1 MLVTVVGSGKLATEL
16 LEHLELPED
25 MKLQAWSDLGPG
37 ADAAFVVHAGSG
49 RELEPV
55 IAYCECSG
63 ATLLELATGSVLENA
78 CPAFPVVLCPN
89 TNILMLKFMS
99 LLASSGPLLRGYHI
113 LLEESHQHG
122 KTSAPGT
129 ALALAESL
137 GLRQEAIVSRAR
149 SVSANG
155 GVRRPRRASRP
166 PRRAPHPHQRRGV
179 HTEPGVTGHGCSAL
193 RLWRRAVAA
202 RPSHPHAGA
211 ARPSGGR
218 AGQRRLALDTASSP
232 GIRLPPSRPGHGR

>member
-113 LLEESHQHG
+113 RLEESHQHG
-122 KTSAPGT
+122 KTSAPARRWHWPSPWACARKPSFPSAIRLGKWRCSASPTSISPATPCT
-129 ALALAESL
+129 A
-137 GLRQEAIVSRAR
+137 
-149 SVSANG
+149 SASATG
-155 GVRRPRRASRP
+155 CAHCRFP
-166 PRRAPHPHQRRGV
+166 PR
-179 HTEPGVTGHGCSAL
+179 
-193 RLWRRAVAA
+193 
-202 RPSHPHAGA
+202 
-211 ARPSGGR
+211 
-218 AGQRRLALDTASSP
+218 
-232 GIRLPPSRPGHGR
+232 RPGHGRGDGGLLLGRMAGQGHPRCRHEEDDGRPAHGPVHPRQPAHAV

>member
-49 RELEPV
+49 RELKPV
-55 IAYCECSG
+55 IAYCERSG

-99 LLASSGPLLRGYHI
+99 MLAASGPLLRGYDI
-113 LLEESHQHG
+113 RLEESHQHG

-137 GLRQEAIVSRAR
+137 GLSQEAIVSERDPSRQMEVFGVPDEHLARHAVHRIRISDGVCTLNLESRVMGAAPYACGVGQLLRALHTR
-149 SVSANG
+149 TLERRVHRVEELVSAG
-155 GVRRPRRASRP
+155 W
-166 PRRAPHPHQRRGV
+166 
-179 HTEPGVTGHGCSAL
+179 L
-193 RLWRRAVAA
+193 
-202 RPSHPHAGA
+202 
-211 ARPSGGR
+211 
-218 AGQRRLALDTASSP
+218 
-232 GIRLPPSRPGHGR
+232 